1 VRVCGRRYTPVRRV
15 SHADHGETDGAVVE
29 HSIMTVI
36 NVSVR
41 FLQCIAYLLMKEK
54 KQFTFYTERPIK
66 VIFEYSTIQYSGPN
80 D

>member
-1 VRVCGRRYTPVRRV
+1 
-15 SHADHGETDGAVVE
+15 
-29 HSIMTVI
+29 MTVI